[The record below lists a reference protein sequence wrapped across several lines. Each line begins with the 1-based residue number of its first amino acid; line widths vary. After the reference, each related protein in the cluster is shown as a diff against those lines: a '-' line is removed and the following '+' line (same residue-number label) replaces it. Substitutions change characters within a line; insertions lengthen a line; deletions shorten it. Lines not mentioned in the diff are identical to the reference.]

1 MNIALLVASR
11 VMNWPTDQHENLLRL
26 EGMTASEILSILE
39 QARALRDDA
48 RGDELNGCV
57 VANLFFENST
67 RTRCSFEM
75 AAVRLGGH
83 PINLT
88 SSGSSVAKGETLVDT
103 ALQFDAM
110 GADVIVVRSGL
121 NGGAELVA
129 EACDAAVIN
138 AGDGRH
144 EHPTQALLD
153 FFVMQAHLGDL
164 SGKRIVIVGDIGNSR
179 VARSHLHG
187 LRALGA
193 EVTLVGPPG
202 MVDDAFLSVLPG
214 EGVRVSHDLDAELSG
229 ADAIMMLRIQR
240 ERGPSAFISSDY
252 RSQYG
257 MTAQRAS
264 RLSAD
269 QIILHPGPVNRGV
282 ELDSIVL
289 DEHPGSVV
297 LEQVAAGVLV
307 RAAVLLRAVGGGF
320 SSKTVDS
327 QPIT

>member
-1 MNIALLVASR
+1 MAWNT
-11 VMNWPTDQHENLLRL
+11 NQNENLLRL
-26 EGMTASEILSILE
+26 EGMSAFEIQLILDD
-39 QARALRDDA
+39 ARALRDHA

-75 AAVRLGGH
+75 AAIRLGAH

-88 SSGSSVAKGETLVDT
+88 SSGSSVAKGETLIDT

-110 GADVIVVRSGL
+110 GVDVIVVRSGL

-129 EACDAAVIN
+129 EACEAAVIN

-153 FFVMQAHLGDL
+153 FLVMQDHLGDL
-164 SGKRIVIVGDIGNSR
+164 SGKRVLIVGDITNSR

-193 EVTLVGPPG
+193 HVTFVGPPG
-202 MVDDAFLSVLPG
+202 LVEASFTSILPCD
-214 EGVRVSHDLDAELSG
+214 GVTVSHDFDAALPE
-229 ADAIMMLRIQR
+229 ADAIIMLRIQH
-240 ERGPSAFISSDY
+240 ERGSSSFVPIDY
-252 RSQYG
+252 RSGYG
-257 MTAQRAS
+257 MTSERAS
-264 RLSAD
+264 RLTAQ

-282 ELDSIVL
+282 ELDSMVL

-297 LEQVAAGVLV
+297 LEQVAAGVLI
-307 RAAVLLRAVGGGF
+307 RAAVLKRAVGGDF
-320 SSKTVDS
+320 LS
-327 QPIT
+327 QEGETESIS

>member
-1 MNIALLVASR
+1 MT
-11 VMNWPTDQHENLLRL
+11 WPNDQHENLLRL
-26 EGMTASEILSILE
+26 EGMSATEILSILDE
-39 QARALRDDA
+39 ARTLRDEA

-57 VANLFFENST
+57 IANLFFENST
-67 RTRCSFEM
+67 RTRCSFET
-75 AAVRLGGH
+75 AALRLGAH
-83 PINLT
+83 PINLN

-110 GADVIVVRSGL
+110 GADVIVVRSGV

-153 FFVMQAHLGDL
+153 FFVIREHLGDL
-164 SGKRIVIVGDIGNSR
+164 SGKRVLIVGDIENSR

-193 EVTLVGPPG
+193 EVVLVGPSG
-202 MVDDAFLSVLPG
+202 LVDESFMSILPG
-214 EGVRVSHDLDAELSG
+214 HGVTVRHDFDAALAE
-229 ADAIMMLRIQR
+229 ADAIVMLRIQR
-240 ERGPSAFISSDY
+240 ERGLSSFIPSDY
-252 RSQYG
+252 RSSYG
-257 MTAQRAS
+257 MTAERAS
-264 RLSAD
+264 RLTAK

-282 ELDSIVL
+282 ELDSVVL

-307 RAAVLLRAVGGGF
+307 RAAVLMRAIRGQLRAPDDGSG
-320 SSKTVDS
+320 
-327 QPIT
+327 

>member
-1 MNIALLVASR
+1 MTWSNE
-11 VMNWPTDQHENLLRL
+11 QHENLLRL
-26 EGMTASEILSILE
+26 EGMSSAEIISILDE
-39 QARALRDDA
+39 ARTLRDHA

-57 VANLFFENST
+57 IANLFFENST
-67 RTRCSFEM
+67 RTRCSFET
-75 AAVRLGGH
+75 AAIRLGGH
-83 PINLT
+83 PINL
-88 SSGSSVAKGETLVDT
+88 SASGSSVAKGETLVDT

-153 FFVMQAHLGDL
+153 FFVMREHLGDL
-164 SGKRIVIVGDIGNSR
+164 SGKQVLIVGDITNSR
-179 VARSHLHG
+179 VARSHIHG

-202 MVDDAFLSVLPG
+202 LVDDSFSLI
-214 EGVRVSHDLDAELSG
+214 LSG
-229 ADAIMMLRIQR
+229 GGVTVRHDFDAALAEADAIVMLRIQR
-240 ERGPSAFISSDY
+240 ERVSSSFIPSDY
-252 RSQYG
+252 RSSYG
-257 MTAQRAS
+257 MTAERAS
-264 RLSAD
+264 RLTAT

-282 ELDSIVL
+282 ELDSAVL

-307 RAAVLLRAVGGGF
+307 RAAVLMRAIRGSF
-320 SSKTVDS
+320 SVSDDTS
-327 QPIT
+327 GQIT

>member
-1 MNIALLVASR
+1 MTWSTNQ
-11 VMNWPTDQHENLLRL
+11 NENLLRL
-26 EGMTASEILSILE
+26 EGMSAFEIQLILDE
-39 QARALRDDA
+39 ARALRDHA
-48 RGDELNGCV
+48 RGDELKGCV

-67 RTRCSFEM
+67 RTRCSFET
-75 AAVRLGGH
+75 AAIRLGGH

-88 SSGSSVAKGETLVDT
+88 SSGSSVSKGETLVDT

-153 FFVMQAHLGDL
+153 FLVMQDHLGDL
-164 SGKRIVIVGDIGNSR
+164 SGKRVLIVGDITNSR

-193 EVTLVGPPG
+193 HVTLVGPPG
-202 MVDDAFLSVLPG
+202 LVDDSFTSILPCD
-214 EGVRVSHDLDAELSG
+214 GVTVSHDFDAALPE
-229 ADAIMMLRIQR
+229 ADAIIMLRIQR
-240 ERGPSAFISSDY
+240 ERGSSAFIPVDY
-252 RSQYG
+252 RTGYG
-257 MTAQRAS
+257 MTSERAS
-264 RLSAD
+264 RLTAQ

-282 ELDSIVL
+282 ELDSMVL

-307 RAAVLLRAVGGGF
+307 RAAVLKRAVGREF
-320 SSKTVDS
+320 LS
-327 QPIT
+327 QEGETKPIS